1 MQQNAAFLASGTL
14 CNLRSPSK
22 HKCLSGDRKAL
33 RMCLQYCVRAIDVTN
48 CKPLAGLI
56 VLTVGGLC
64 FGLLTPLFFIA
75 TSSLPTT
82 DHWRILSEG

>member
-1 MQQNAAFLASGTL
+1 MH
-14 CNLRSPSK
+14 R
-22 HKCLSGDRKAL
+22 CLSV
-33 RMCLQYCVRAIDVTN
+33 CWCVQNCVRAIEVTN
-48 CKPLAGLI
+48 SKPLAGVI
-56 VLTVGGLC
+56 VLSLGGLC